1 MYNDCNVILE
11 RFKYWWRLSEEGGV
25 LPKHVGVN
33 KMLYCYVY
41 WMSMC

>member
-1 MYNDCNVILE
+1 MYYILVS
-11 RFKYWWRLSEEGGV
+11 FKYWWRLSEDGRG

-41 WMSMC
+41 